1 MTKIT
6 KKTTASASC
15 EEREPDFISASH
27 QLTKMLFS
35 KELESGLQL
44 KESLLAKEFNVTRPA
59 MREALSQAIGWR
71 LVEYVP
77 YCGYRIRVFTLGDL
91 RDWVETREGIEPIA
105 ARRVAKRGLTDAE
118 RSELKNLIDR
128 ITIPIAQRSDPND
141 LLRDDMAFHYA
152 IVRMSG
158 NCRFNEPGLA
168 GFYNSVLSHH
178 HRYLWTLLSYTNTP
192 ERSDYPDVDAY
203 FAATESETNRSHRL
217 ILQALETQDDI
228 AAEAHV
234 RLHCFSQTKNIYDAI
249 KLFGDESIP
258 LDELENTEAMQW
270 LISQSSQAAA
280 RANTGKEKHV

>member
-1 MTKIT
+1 MATNPQNKANA
-6 KKTTASASC
+6 KQAPC
-15 EEREPDFISASH
+15 DDREPDFISASH
-27 QLTKMLFS
+27 QLTQMLFS

-44 KESLLAKEFNVTRPA
+44 KESLLAREFNVTRPA

-105 ARRVAKRGLTDAE
+105 ARRLAVRGLTPAE
-118 RSELKNLIDR
+118 KKELRSLLDK
-128 ITIPIAQRSDPND
+128 TMIPMAGRNDPND

-152 IVRMSG
+152 IIRMSG

-168 GFYNSVLSHH
+168 GFYNSALAHH

-192 ERSDYPDVDAY
+192 VRSEYPDIDSY
-203 FAATESETNRSHRL
+203 FAATESATNRSHNL
-217 ILQALETQDDI
+217 ILQALETQDYI

-234 RLHCFSQTKNIYDAI
+234 RLHCHSQTQNIYDAI
-249 KLFGDESIP
+249 KLFGDETLP
-258 LDELENTEAMQW
+258 LDELENTEAMQR
-270 LISQSSQAAA
+270 LLSQLGTVIAKSNK
-280 RANTGKEKHV
+280 R

>member
-1 MTKIT
+1 MPKTT
-6 KKTTASASC
+6 KKSSAKPAPC

-27 QLTKMLFS
+27 QLTQKLFS

-105 ARRVAKRGLTDAE
+105 ARRLAERGLTSAE
-118 RSELKNLIDR
+118 KKELRDLLDKT
-128 ITIPIAQRSDPND
+128 TIPMAKRDDPND

-158 NCRFNEPGLA
+158 NCRFNEPSLA
-168 GFYNSVLSHH
+168 GFYNSVLAHH

-192 ERSDYPDVDAY
+192 ERNSYPDLDSY
-203 FAATESETNRSHRL
+203 FASTEVATNCAHKL
-217 ILQALETQDDI
+217 ILQALETQDKL
-228 AAEAHV
+228 AAEAHE
-234 RLHCFSQTKNIYDAI
+234 RQHCASQTASIYNAI

-258 LDELENTEAMQW
+258 LDELENTEAMQR
-270 LISQSSQAAA
+270 LIAQFGTVVAKS
-280 RANTGKEKHV
+280 NKI

>member
-1 MTKIT
+1 MPKTT
-6 KKTTASASC
+6 KKSSAKPAPC
-15 EEREPDFISASH
+15 EEHEPDFISASH
-27 QLTKMLFS
+27 QLTQKLFS

-105 ARRVAKRGLTDAE
+105 ARRLAERGLTSAE
-118 RSELKNLIDR
+118 KKELRSLLAKT
-128 ITIPIAQRSDPND
+128 TIPMAKRDDPND

-168 GFYNSVLSHH
+168 GFYNSVLAHH
-178 HRYLWTLLSYTNTP
+178 HRYLWTLLSYTTAP
-192 ERSDYPDVDAY
+192 ERNSYPDLDSY
-203 FAATESETNRSHRL
+203 FASTEFRTNRSHEL
-217 ILQALETQDDI
+217 ILQALETQDPI
-228 AAEAHV
+228 AAEAHE
-234 RLHCFSQTKNIYDAI
+234 RQHCASQTQNTYDAI

-258 LDELENTEAMQW
+258 LDELENTKAMQQ
-270 LISQSSQAAA
+270 LIAQFGPIIAKVSK
-280 RANTGKEKHV
+280 R

>member
-1 MTKIT
+1 MTKN
-6 KKTTASASC
+6 KPSVKPAPC

-27 QLTKMLFS
+27 QLTQKLFS
-35 KELESGLQL
+35 KELESGFQL

-105 ARRVAKRGLTDAE
+105 ARRLAERGLTTTE
-118 RSELKNLIDR
+118 KNELHTLLDK
-128 ITIPIAQRSDPND
+128 TMIPMAKREDPND

-158 NCRFNEPGLA
+158 NRRFNEPGLA
-168 GFYNSVLSHH
+168 GFYNSVLAHH
-178 HRYLWTLLSYTNTP
+178 HRYLWTLLSYTTAP
-192 ERSDYPDVDAY
+192 ERNSYPDLDSY
-203 FAATESETNRSHRL
+203 FASTEVRTNRSHEL
-217 ILQALETQDDI
+217 ILQALETQDSV

-234 RLHCFSQTKNIYDAI
+234 RHHCSFQTQNMYDAI
-249 KLFGDESIP
+249 KLFGDESLP
-258 LDELENTEAMQW
+258 LDELENTEAMKE
-270 LISQSSQAAA
+270 LIAQFGSIITKVSK
-280 RANTGKEKHV
+280 R

>member
-1 MTKIT
+1 MTKAT
-6 KKTTASASC
+6 KKTTASTSC

-44 KESLLAKEFNVTRPA
+44 KESLLAKNFNVTRPA

-118 RSELKNLIDR
+118 RAELQNLIDR
-128 ITIPIAQRSDPND
+128 ITIPMAQRNDPND

-192 ERSDYPDVDAY
+192 ERGDYPDVDTY
-203 FAATESETNRSHRL
+203 FAATESATNRSHRL
-217 ILQALETQDDI
+217 ILQALETQDYI

-234 RLHCFSQTKNIYDAI
+234 RLHCSSQTKNIYDAI

-258 LDELENTEAMQW
+258 LDELENTEAMQR
-270 LISQSSQAAA
+270 LISQSRPMASK
-280 RANTGKEKHV
+280 ANK

>member
-1 MTKIT
+1 MPKT
-6 KKTTASASC
+6 KKTSSNNSAPC
-15 EEREPDFISASH
+15 DEREPDFISASH
-27 QLTKMLFS
+27 QLTQMLFS
-35 KELESGLQL
+35 KELESGIQL
-44 KESLLAKEFNVTRPA
+44 KESVLAKEFNVTRPA

-105 ARRVAKRGLTDAE
+105 ARRVASRGLTDAE
-118 RSELKNLIDR
+118 RGELRKLVER
-128 ITIPIAQRSDPND
+128 ITIPMAKRKDPND

-168 GFYNSVLSHH
+168 GFYNSVLAHH

-192 ERSDYPDVDAY
+192 ERNAYPDIESY
-203 FAATESETNRSHRL
+203 FASTETETNRSHRL
-217 ILQALETQDDI
+217 ILQALETRDYL

-234 RLHCFSQTKNIYDAI
+234 RQHCACNTQNIYNAI

-258 LDELENTEAMQW
+258 LDELENTEAMQR
-270 LISQSSQAAA
+270 LLAQFGPMVSNK
-280 RANTGKEKHV
+280 R

>member
-1 MTKIT
+1 MTKST
-6 KKTTASASC
+6 DKFQTSSRKPAVC
-15 EEREPDFISASH
+15 EEHEPDFISAST

-44 KESLLAKEFNVTRPA
+44 KESVLAKEFNVTRPA

-105 ARRVAKRGLTDAE
+105 ARRIAMRGLTNIEKRELHNLLSRSMTPMAE
-118 RSELKNLIDR
+118 RE
-128 ITIPIAQRSDPND
+128 DPND

-168 GFYNSVLSHH
+168 GFYNSVLAHH
-178 HRYLWTLLSYTNTP
+178 HRYLWTLLSYTNAP
-192 ERSDYPDVDAY
+192 ERSAYPDLDAY
-203 FAATESETNRSHRL
+203 FASTEVETNRSHKL
-217 ILQALETQDDI
+217 IMQALETQDYL

-234 RLHCFSQTKNIYDAI
+234 RNHCACQTRNILNAI
-249 KLFGDESIP
+249 KLIGDESIP
-258 LDELENTEAMQW
+258 LDELESTKAVQQ
-270 LISQSSQAAA
+270 LLSQFGFAIVKS
-280 RANTGKEKHV
+280 K

>member
-1 MTKIT
+1 MPKTT
-6 KKTTASASC
+6 KKSSAKPAPC

-27 QLTKMLFS
+27 QLTQKLFS

-105 ARRVAKRGLTDAE
+105 ARRLAERGLTTAE
-118 RSELKNLIDR
+118 KKELRALLDKT
-128 ITIPIAQRSDPND
+128 TIPMAKRDDPND

-168 GFYNSVLSHH
+168 GFYNSVLAHH
-178 HRYLWTLLSYTNTP
+178 HRYLWTLLSYTTTP
-192 ERSDYPDVDAY
+192 ERNTYPDLDSY
-203 FAATESETNRSHRL
+203 FASTEVSTNRSHEL
-217 ILQALETQDDI
+217 ILQALETRDDL

-234 RLHCFSQTKNIYDAI
+234 RQHCFSQTQSTYNAI
-249 KLFGDESIP
+249 KLFGDESLP
-258 LDELENTEAMQW
+258 LDELENTEAMKH
-270 LISQSSQAAA
+270 LISQFGTVVAKS
-280 RANTGKEKHV
+280 NKI